1 MPYYK
6 ISDTTVKNG
15 DKPTVHLVRAKN
27 QAQALS
33 AIVDPRYTIEVAE
46 QQDLI
51 DLTASGVKLID
62 ATEK

>member
-33 AIVDPRYTIEVAE
+33 AIVDPRYVVEVADQKDCIE
-46 QQDLI
+46 
-51 DLTASGVKLID
+51 LTAAGCILVD